1 MTGRKRLADTVR
13 GLPLATLTPQL
24 GYRRCPVDRKRWR
37 RTGSVISVNGQ
48 RFYDHIQCRGGFGA
62 IDLVIH
68 ATGGSAAEAIRWLA
82 GKPLPVTR
90 ETPVAPGA
98 PKPFVPPPPCKRHW
112 PQVRRWLTAER
123 SLNAKLVDSF
133 RQDGRIYADGRR
145 NAVFLCTDASGTLT
159 GAECVGTHRRA
170 DGRRFRGMARGS
182 RKAAGGFWTRKTG
195 AATAPVVF
203 LAESA
208 IDALSALS
216 MDSGAPAAIYAS
228 TAGICQNLPDWLEA
242 FGPTAV
248 TCGFDADDA
257 GDAAA
262 RALMATDPRLSRTR
276 PEGARDWNEILN
288 LHPR

>member
-13 GLPLATLTPQL
+13 GLPLAALAPRL
-24 GYRRCPVDRKRWR
+24 GYRQCPVDRKRWR
-37 RTGSVISVNGQ
+37 RHGSVVSVNGAV
-48 RFYDHIQCRGGFGA
+48 FYDHVQMRGGGGA
-62 IDLVIH
+62 IDFVIH
-68 ATGGSAAEAIRWLA
+68 ARGGSAAEAIRWLA
-82 GKPLPVTR
+82 GKPLPATR

-98 PKPFVPPPPCKRHW
+98 AKPFVPPPPCARHW

-123 SLNAKLVDSF
+123 GLNAELVDSL
-133 RQDGRIYADGRR
+133 RQDGKLYADGRR
-145 NAVFLCTDASGTLT
+145 NAVFPCTDASGTLT
-159 GAECVGTHRRA
+159 GAECVGTRRRA
-170 DGRRFRGMARGS
+170 DGRRFRGMARDS
-182 RKAAGGFWTRKTG
+182 RKAAGGFWARKTG

-228 TAGICQNLPDWLEA
+228 TAGVCQNLPDWLEA

-248 TCGFDADDA
+248 KCGFDADDA

-262 RALMATDPRLSRTR
+262 RALMAADPRVSRTR

-288 LHPR
+288 RHPR

>member
-1 MTGRKRLADTVR
+1 M
-13 GLPLATLTPQL
+13 QH
-24 GYRRCPVDRKRWR
+24 
-37 RTGSVISVNGQ
+37 
-48 RFYDHIQCRGGFGA
+48 F
-62 IDLVIH
+62 
-68 ATGGSAAEAIRWLA
+68 
-82 GKPLPVTR
+82 
-90 ETPVAPGA
+90 
-98 PKPFVPPPPCKRHW
+98 
-112 PQVRRWLTAER
+112 
-123 SLNAKLVDSF
+123 
-133 RQDGRIYADGRR
+133 
-145 NAVFLCTDASGTLT
+145 
-159 GAECVGTHRRA
+159 
-170 DGRRFRGMARGS
+170 S

-262 RALMATDPRLSRTR
+262 RALMATDPRVSRTR

>member
-13 GLPLATLTPQL
+13 GFPLAALAPRL
-24 GYRRCPVDRKRWR
+24 GYRQCPVDRKRWR
-37 RTGSVISVNGQ
+37 RRGSVVSVNGAA
-48 RFYDHIQCRGGFGA
+48 FYDHVRMRGGGGA
-62 IDLVIH
+62 IDFVIH
-68 ATGGSAAEAIRWLA
+68 ARGGSVAEAIRWLA
-82 GKPLPVTR
+82 GEPLPVAR

-98 PKPFVPPPPCKRHW
+98 AGTFVPPPPCPRHW

-123 SLNAKLVDSF
+123 GLNPERVDSF
-133 RQDGRIYADGRR
+133 RQDGRIYADERR
-145 NAVFLCTDASGTLT
+145 NAVFLCTDATGTLT

-182 RKAAGGFWTRKTG
+182 RKAAGGFWTGKTG
-195 AATAPVVF
+195 ADTAPVVF

-208 IDALSALS
+208 IDALSALA
-216 MDSGAPAAIYAS
+216 MGSGEPAAIHAS
-228 TAGICQNLPDWLEA
+228 TAGVCRNLPDWLEA

-248 TCGFDADDA
+248 KCGFDADDA

-262 RALMATDPRLSRTR
+262 RALMAADPRVSRTR

-288 LHPR
+288 LRCR

>member
-123 SLNAKLVDSF
+123 SLNAELVDSF

-170 DGRRFRGMARGS
+170 DGRRFRGMTRGS

-262 RALMATDPRLSRTR
+262 RALMATDPRVSRTR

>member
-1 MTGRKRLADTVR
+1 MTGRERLADRVR
-13 GLPLATLTPQL
+13 GLPLATLAPQL

-48 RFYDHIQCRGGFGA
+48 RFYDHVQMRGGGGA

-82 GKPLPVTR
+82 GKPFPVT
-90 ETPVAPGA
+90 VGA
-98 PKPFVPPPPCKRHW
+98 PLEPDPARPFVPPTPCAQHW
-112 PQVRRWLTAER
+112 PQVRRWLNTER
-123 SLNAKLVDSF
+123 SLNAELLDSLG
-133 RQDGRIYADGRR
+133 QHGALYADGRR
-145 NAVFLCTDASGTLT
+145 NAVFLCTDATGTVT
-159 GAECVGTHRRA
+159 GAECVGTRRRA
-170 DGRRFRGMARGS
+170 DGRRFRGMARDS
-182 RKAAGGFWTRKTG
+182 RKAGGGFWARKKG
-195 AATAPVVF
+195 ADTAPVVF

-228 TAGICQNLPDWLEA
+228 TAGVCQNLPDWLEA

-248 TCGFDADDA
+248 KCGFDADDA

-262 RALMATDPRLSRTR
+262 HALMDADPRVSRTR

-288 LHPR
+288 RHPR